1 MLPRAGRLRKKREFE
16 QVYQQG
22 RRVRTESFTMYVR
35 AREDD
40 APTRMGFVVGR
51 QFGTHA
57 QRNRVKRRLRAAAR
71 KLWERLPAGYDVVC
85 IARPAATTAPIE
97 QIQRQLQSALTLTG
111 ISSTGGKP

>member
-22 RRVRTESFTMYVR
+22 RRVSMESFTMYVH
-35 AREDD
+35 ARGDD

-51 QFGTHA
+51 RFGAHV

-71 KLWERLPAGYDVVC
+71 ALWRQLPVGYDVVC
-85 IARPAATTAPIE
+85 VARDAATTTPIE
-97 QIQRQLQSALTLTG
+97 QIQRQMQQAIEQATCSQ
-111 ISSTGGKP
+111 GGAR

>member
-22 RRVRTESFTMYVR
+22 RRVSMESFTMYVH
-35 AREDD
+35 ARGDD

-51 QFGTHA
+51 RFGTHV

-71 KLWERLPAGYDVVC
+71 SLWEQLPAGYDVVC
-85 IARPAATTAPIE
+85 VARPAAATAPIE
-97 QIQRQLQSALTLTG
+97 QIRQQMQHALDTARAK
-111 ISSTGGKP
+111 TGGKV

>member
-22 RRVRTESFTMYVR
+22 RRVSMESFTMYVH
-35 AREDD
+35 ARGDD

-51 QFGTHA
+51 RFGAHV

-71 KLWERLPAGYDVVC
+71 ALWERLPAGYDVVC
-85 IARPAATTAPIE
+85 VARNAAATAPIE
-97 QIQRQLQSALTLTG
+97 QIQHQMQQAIERVARSQ
-111 ISSTGGKP
+111 GGGR